1 MKDKIEQ
8 FILNWGKPAL
18 AATHESFKSELDSL
32 LKEVAEDTIRKCK
45 AELLKQTFVMKH
57 ENDYPSEAVPKA
69 TILMLDKLVTN
80 KPQP

>member
-18 AATHESFKSELDSL
+18 PATHESFKTELNSL
-32 LKEVAEDTIRKCK
+32 LKEVAEK
-45 AELLKQTFVMKH
+45 AFNVGYDQIEYPAETAFK
-57 ENDYPSEAVPKA
+57 DYWK
-69 TILMLDKLVTN
+69 DVTN